1 MIVMRTFRLQRLVDG
16 TRQVSTLFREGYG
29 LQLEDAYPSLADTA
43 TSFATFACGCVDIGG
58 NAIMWGQEWQNAVDL
73 DAVTKFPTETDR
85 DTLSYTSR
93 TDDQPSAWI
102 GRPRCIVPLKARKQ
116 KALVFSWA

>member
-16 TRQVSTLFREGYG
+16 TRQVSTLSREGYG
-29 LQLEDAYPSLADTA
+29 LQL
-43 TSFATFACGCVDIGG
+43 VDIGG